1 MWITFSMYCEPHLP
15 CIKLAIQITM
25 ALYRSI
31 AWEAEGQEKRGGG
44 GEVNSMGNTPLIPCF
59 EPYNPGY
66 WSLQNIQKIN
76 QWSQGVWLV
85 VYCIYVCIVITKL

>member
-1 MWITFSMYCEPHLP
+1 
-15 CIKLAIQITM
+15 
-25 ALYRSI
+25 
-31 AWEAEGQEKRGGG
+31 
-44 GEVNSMGNTPLIPCF
+44 MGNTPLIPRF

-85 VYCIYVCIVITKL
+85 VYRIYVYTYALLSLNFEEKLTAPAVDIAIKVIDIMSL